1 MPWVFEEITRGL
13 RIIGLDELNPLNDE
27 RKLTRYFDP
36 YEDKWDRRMLFEVTG
51 IRLDED
57 EFLESDTSDEET

>member
-1 MPWVFEEITRGL
+1 MAE
-13 RIIGLDELNPLNDE
+13 E

-36 YEDKWDRRMLFEVTG
+36 TEDKWDRRMLYEVTG